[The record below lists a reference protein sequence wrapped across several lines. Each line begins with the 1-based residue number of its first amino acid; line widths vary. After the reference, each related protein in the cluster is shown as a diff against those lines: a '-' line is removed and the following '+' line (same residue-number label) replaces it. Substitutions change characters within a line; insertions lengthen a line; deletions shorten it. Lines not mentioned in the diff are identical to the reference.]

1 MDIKLNNPA
10 LIKAIKFMHSI
21 VENED
26 LEKHRESEQTVSE
39 LFGRNRN
46 VSFTSSKVKDIPI
59 LWTRPKK
66 PHSKKTVI
74 LYCHG
79 GGYITGSAQYSK
91 GTTAKLAESLLC
103 DVISFDYKL
112 APENPCPSALNDA
125 MKIWDYLMYCG
136 YGAED
141 VIICGDSAGGN
152 LALTLSLRI
161 KDQGRMMPKALV
173 LFSPWTD
180 LTKSG
185 ESYESRAEIDPVLT
199 EEYIDQAINYYVGDN
214 MDQLTHPYVSP
225 LFGDFKD
232 FPPTLIQVGTNE
244 ILYSDSE
251 MLKDV
256 MERFNVNVK
265 FEVYDGMWHVFQMT
279 PFETAYEAM
288 DNIAQFIIDLK

>member
-21 VENED
+21 VENDD
-26 LEKHRESEQTVSE
+26 LEKHRESEQNISE

-46 VSFTSSKVKDIPI
+46 VSFTNSKVKDIPI

-66 PHSKKTVI
+66 PHSKKTVV

-112 APENPCPSALNDA
+112 APEHPCPSALNDA
-125 MKIWDYLMYCG
+125 IKIWDYLMYLG

-141 VIICGDSAGGN
+141 VIIAGDSAGGN
-152 LALTLSLRI
+152 LALTLTLRI
-161 KDQGRMMPKALV
+161 KDQERKMPKALV

-185 ESYESRAEIDPVLT
+185 NSYETRADIDPVLT
-199 EEYIDQAINYYVGDN
+199 EEYIDQAIHYYVGDN
-214 MDQLTHPYVSP
+214 MDKLTHPYISP

-251 MLKDV
+251 MLYDV
-256 MERFNVNVK
+256 MEKFNVNVK